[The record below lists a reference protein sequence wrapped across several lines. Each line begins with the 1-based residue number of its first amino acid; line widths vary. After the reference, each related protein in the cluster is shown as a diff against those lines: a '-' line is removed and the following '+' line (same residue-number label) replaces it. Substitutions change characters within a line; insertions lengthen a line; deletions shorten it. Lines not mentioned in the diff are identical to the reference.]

1 MLSDEE
7 RKWLYGEPPVTGAVQ
22 QHRGPVS
29 SSLLLRLLE
38 RGIGVSPHTTLVWC
52 EGMPSWQ
59 LISSTEPFV
68 QSSRFLMTQWYYLVQ
83 EGDSSAPLQQKGPVL
98 SRLLLHKLSAGDID
112 GLTLVIS
119 NNMSEWSKVC
129 EVPELKEAMQRV
141 AEEEEKAEQRATAAL
156 QSSGHDSSDLVF
168 DLNGSFPPAS
178 EAGSQVSE
186 ATAAPPNHPASKA
199 GDGKK
204 ASKSAVVPSKPP
216 KPQHNWVYI
225 TGLPSDCTEQELL
238 AHFSR
243 VGLVALHPATQQ
255 PKLRLYR
262 DAEGKPKGDASL
274 CYIAP
279 QSADMAVDV
288 LSGGF
293 LRVGCMVTVTRASFQ
308 QPAAEADGGNNKG
321 KKVAL
326 APSGEARSS
335 GGGAPRV
342 SAAQLKTAY
351 AATQQALSW
360 AEDDDGGVK
369 GAVALKIVVV
379 EGWFDPASF
388 SLGPTF
394 EQRLEANIANECEA
408 FGDIEKITVFSKHP
422 AGITIVKFATSYA
435 AQHCVASLN
444 GRAVTVEVPP
454 AISKGPGQAQLTPA
468 QRVLKAYYWDGSTN
482 YDAVGSGKRAR
493 EEEQDEAERDE
504 QQRLEDFG
512 AWIEEQ
518 ELPAEFALRTE

>member
-1 MLSDEE
+1 
-7 RKWLYGEPPVTGAVQ
+7 
-22 QHRGPVS
+22 
-29 SSLLLRLLE
+29 
-38 RGIGVSPHTTLVWC
+38 
-52 EGMPSWQ
+52 
-59 LISSTEPFV
+59 
-68 QSSRFLMTQWYYLVQ
+68 MTQWYYLEQQV
-83 EGDSSAPLQQKGPVL
+83 GDSSSPVQKGPVL

-129 EVPELKEAMQRV
+129 EVPELKEAMQRA

-156 QSSGHDSSDLVF
+156 QSSGYDSSDVVF

-178 EAGSQVSE
+178 ETGSEVLE
-186 ATAAPPNHPASKA
+186 AAAVAPANPPPSKA
-199 GDGKK
+199 GDGHKT
-204 ASKSAVVPSKPP
+204 SKCVPSSKPP

-243 VGLVALHPATQQ
+243 VGMVALHPATQQ

-274 CYIAP
+274 CYIAQ

-308 QPAAEADGGNNKG
+308 QPGSEVGGGNKG
-321 KKVAL
+321 KKI
-326 APSGEARSS
+326 APSGEARG
-335 GGGAPRV
+335 GGGASRV

-369 GAVALKIVVV
+369 GLVALKIVVV

-388 SLGPTF
+388 SLGPSF
-394 EQRLEANIANECEA
+394 EQRLEANIASECEA
-408 FGDIEKITVFSKHP
+408 FGDIEKITVFSKHS

-435 AQHCVASLN
+435 AQHCVTSLN
-444 GRAVTVEVPP
+444 GRAVTVELPP
-454 AISKGPGQAQLTPA
+454 ASSKGQAQSTA
-468 QRVLKAYYWDGSTN
+468 QRILKAYYWDGSTN
-482 YDAVGSGKRAR
+482 YDSVGSGKRAR
-493 EEEQDEAERDE
+493 AREEEEDEAERDE
-504 QQRLEDFG
+504 QQRLDDFG